1 MEVGKDAGEK
11 VPIALP
17 IVMPNHQIV
26 YGDLSVRWWIK
37 PRKYFEEG
45 RFSASVTARDKN
57 QFASGKLKIERLQGE
72 RRQAALISIAEGD
85 SRAVET
91 LEGKRRTSCK

>member
-26 YGDLSVRWWIK
+26 YGNLSLRRWIK

-45 RFSASVTARDKN
+45 RFSASVTARYKN
-57 QFASGKLKIERLQGE
+57 QFASRKLKIERLQGE
-72 RRQAALISIAEGD
+72 RLEAAFISIAKGN

-91 LEGKRRTSCK
+91 LEGKRRTS

>member
-1 MEVGKDAGEK
+1 MADLVRLPIRRAEESVCLPKEMEVGKDAGEK

-26 YGDLSVRWWIK
+26 YGDLSVRLWIK

-72 RRQAALISIAEGD
+72 RRQAAL
-85 SRAVET
+85 
-91 LEGKRRTSCK
+91 